1 MTNPTLF
8 QKIIS
13 AYPELEGQ
21 YKLFTGN
28 PILLMDDGKGAF
40 IKVWEY
46 EKPLTEELLAY
57 YRP

>member
-1 MTNPTLF
+1 MSLF
-8 QKIIS
+8 EKII
-13 AYPELEGQ
+13 AAFPELEGQ
-21 YKLFTGN
+21 YPLFTGN
-28 PILLMDDGKGAF
+28 PILLQNDADGTGAY